1 MKKRTAAYFL
11 ILALIITSLLGC
23 SQKDNI
29 RTDNEIA
36 TDKDTSVQEKGRYL
50 EKKIDLPELK
60 QSERI
65 LDIIRNKEKKFEVYT
80 YDSTKFL
87 YSCYTL
93 GDDLTWSRSEPGW
106 LNKNGSDKATITCM
120 CLGQDG
126 NYYAAFS
133 DYDAGGKSFLI
144 KSEEN
149 GSRSKKVDLPYLLK
163 PSKKIKKETYYPS
176 IDKLRVLVNGNLVIH
191 DMWQNNKLQVFSP
204 DGKEL
209 DNISADTLKNF
220 TVEDNTII
228 AIEASGSGIF
238 LYDTQTKNKTKTYDY
253 TYNDNGA
260 AYALLEDGTLLVGDS
275 GGIQRMIKDGTMW
288 EKTVDG
294 ALTSMSMPSIYI
306 QGLYV
311 GDESPEDYYGVFS
324 DSGSSYKLLHFS
336 YDKNVPAVPSNQL
349 TVYSLTENKTLRQA
363 ISLYQGEN
371 PDTQINYVAAM
382 GDEGG
387 NKSDYIKALNTELL
401 AGNGADIILLDGLP
415 ADSYIE
421 KGVLADISDV
431 IKPLSESGEILS
443 NIVKGY
449 EVDGKIYQMPLR
461 FSVPV
466 IYGKKDAITHLSHM
480 KDISEYIKTSSSVP
494 YTGPLTYRQL
504 TRNYL
509 ALYREEFLTDNQ
521 LSEDNFT
528 SFLKNLKEIAE
539 NTGSVETLKDS
550 DENQLFWD
558 SSNTFFG
565 VKKGTI
571 QTGMTNIMDITGSMM
586 LFALLKDTSLD
597 YGSLNMAY
605 MPSGIA
611 GLNKSG
617 KHQEAAK
624 AFLKFLYSKEVQD
637 ADLYEGFPVN
647 KASLDKWSE
656 EENKDISAAM
666 GDKEGNQI
674 AASWPDKTDRLR
686 LYKTLQSLNK
696 PLKIDEE
703 LDNMLTEQIIPYLKG
718 DIDLSQA
725 VSAVKT
731 KVSTYLSE

>member
-11 ILALIITSLLGC
+11 ILTLIITSLLGC

-65 LDIIRNKEKKFEVYT
+65 LDIIRNKEKQFEVYT

-93 GDDLTWSRSEPGW
+93 GDDLTWSHSEPGW

-204 DGKEL
+204 EGKEL

-220 TVEDNTII
+220 TVKDNTII

-253 TYNDNGA
+253 TYNDNDA

-431 IKPLSESGEILS
+431 IKPLSESGEILP

-597 YGSLNMAY
+597 YGSLNMTY

>member
-11 ILALIITSLLGC
+11 ILTLIITSLLGC

-176 IDKLRVLVNGNLVIH
+176 IDKLRVLVNGSLVIH

-220 TVEDNTII
+220 TVKDNTII

-306 QGLYV
+306 QSLYV

-656 EENKDISAAM
+656 EENKDITAAM

-674 AASWPDKTDRLR
+674 AANWPDKTDRLR

-731 KVSTYLSE
+731 KVTTYLSE

>member
-1 MKKRTAAYFL
+1 MKKRTAVYFL
-11 ILALIITSLLGC
+11 ILTLIITSLLGC

-93 GDDLTWSRSEPGW
+93 GDDLTWSHSEPGW
-106 LNKNGSDKATITCM
+106 LNNNGSDKATITCM

-220 TVEDNTII
+220 TVKDNTII

-597 YGSLNMAY
+597 YGSLNMTY

-674 AASWPDKTDRLR
+674 AASWPDKTDRIR

>member
-11 ILALIITSLLGC
+11 ILTLIITSLLGC

-93 GDDLTWSRSEPGW
+93 GDDLTWSHSEPGW

-149 GSRSKKVDLPYLLK
+149 GSRSKKVDLPYLIK
-163 PSKKIKKETYYPS
+163 PSKKIKKVTYYPS
-176 IDKLRVLVNGNLVIH
+176 IDKLQVLVDGNLVIH

-220 TVEDNTII
+220 TVKDNTII

-260 AYALLEDGTLLVGDS
+260 AYVLLEDGTLLVGDS

-431 IKPLSESGEILS
+431 IKPLSESGEILP

-480 KDISEYIKTSSSVP
+480 KDISEYIKASSGVP

-509 ALYREEFLTDNQ
+509 ALYREEFLTANQ

-597 YGSLNMAY
+597 YGSLNSAY

-656 EENKDISAAM
+656 EENKDITAAM

-674 AASWPDKTDRLR
+674 AANWPDKTDRLR

-696 PLKIDEE
+696 PLNIDEE

-731 KVSTYLSE
+731 KVTTYLSE

>member
-93 GDDLTWSRSEPGW
+93 GDDLTWSRSEPEW

-176 IDKLRVLVNGNLVIH
+176 IDKFRVLVNGSLVIH

-204 DGKEL
+204 EGKEL

-220 TVEDNTII
+220 TVKDNTII

-336 YDKNVPAVPSNQL
+336 YDKDVPAVPSNQL

-494 YTGPLTYRQL
+494 YTGPFTYRQL